1 MPHPVLIESMAAAHV
16 YRHSSSVHSVL
27 PLSEGTA
34 VESENRKPSII
45 HVKVSM
51 VKIRYSL
58 LSRGSV
64 KTPKLYLRVSFAGC
78 SSEEEIAS
86 DEEDLS
92 EEEEAMDEDDFA
104 SEEVAMDF
112 SELEDVA
119 LLLEDEP

>member
-1 MPHPVLIESMAAAHV
+1 MESMAAAHV

-45 HVKVSM
+45 QVKVSM

-64 KTPKLYLRVSFAGC
+64 KTPKLYLRVSCAGC
-78 SSEEEIAS
+78 SSEEELVS
-86 DEEDLS
+86 DEEDSS

-112 SELEDVA
+112 SELEEVA
-119 LLLEDEP
+119 VLLEDEP